1 MARVRAVAAP
11 SVISTSSHPKIPHAW
26 LMMTVISCSLVVTW
40 LACTSRG
47 ASGTASYAA
56 IHAESEGDRG
66 VSGGEIAVI
75 HLENSSGDK

>member
-1 MARVRAVAAP
+1 LSNQSFKGDRYKGCLLILHR
-11 SVISTSSHPKIPHAW
+11 
-26 LMMTVISCSLVVTW
+26 LVVTW

-47 ASGTASYAA
+47 ASGTASYSA